1 MSQVYSTR
9 ERSLSQGQ
17 LFSSRTTVVQAEPVE
32 GPGRAVAAQAPA
44 APGGGAVAVQ
54 APVAP
59 GAGAMAVQAPVAP
72 GGEAAM
78 IAPVAVVPEHQFS
91 FRLSPQ
97 GIEPAPPGISG
108 AAGTVTLAGRPGG
121 PHTVS
126 AVVGGLSPHKD
137 PVIRPALWLICD
149 LTVPQDLAPG
159 DLAQL
164 PRGAGGHGNQPGAIF
179 TVDGSSPTYG
189 KNANTLSVA
198 VSPGVL
204 TQAGPDSW
212 TLTGTLAQSTNQA
225 FHPLAVLGPSAL
237 GNIDVA
243 LPSGTVARILTDL
256 FMRPATVHPELH
268 LRSHYPQRLAAV
280 VQRVL
285 TEPGA
290 IAYLAPESFTRA
302 AVTLEGIVRGTPR
315 LMPTREACCLMAN
328 DRT

>member
-9 ERSLSQGQ
+9 ERSLSRGQ
-17 LFSSRTTVVQAEPVE
+17 LYSSRTTVVRAEPAG
-32 GPGRAVAAQAPA
+32 GPPRVPAGAGKVLAPAAAQAPGGPGGA
-44 APGGGAVAVQ
+44 APAAVQ
-54 APVAP
+54 APE
-59 GAGAMAVQAPVAP
+59 APVA
-72 GGEAAM
+72 AA
-78 IAPVAVVPEHQFS
+78 VPEQQLS

-97 GIEPAPPGISG
+97 GIEPAPPGMSG
-108 AAGTVTLAGRPGG
+108 AGGTVTLSGRAGSPY
-121 PHTVS
+121 TVS
-126 AVVGGLSPHKD
+126 AVVGGLAPHRD

-164 PRGAGGHGNQPGAIF
+164 PRGAGGTGNQPGAIF
-179 TVDGSSPTYG
+179 TVDGNSPTYG

-204 TQAGPDSW
+204 QPVGANSW
-212 TLTGTLAQSTNQA
+212 SLTGTLDPATNQA

-256 FMRPATVHPELH
+256 FMRPATVHPELS

-290 IAYLAPESFTRA
+290 IAYLPPDAFTRA

-328 DRT
+328 GRT

>member
-9 ERSLSQGQ
+9 ERSLSRGQ
-17 LFSSRTTVVQAEPVE
+17 LFSSRSTVVRAEPVGGARSPVSPPQAAGE
-32 GPGRAVAAQAPA
+32 AVGAGGAVPVPGPA
-44 APGGGAVAVQ
+44 ALQQPTVPGGGAAPAVT
-54 APVAP
+54 PVPA
-59 GAGAMAVQAPVAP
+59 
-72 GGEAAM
+72 
-78 IAPVAVVPEHQFS
+78 VPEQQFS

-97 GIEPAPPGISG
+97 GIEPAPPGVSG

-121 PHTVS
+121 VYTVS
-126 AVVGGLSPHKD
+126 AVVGGLAPHKD

-149 LTVPQDLAPG
+149 LTVPGDLAPG

-164 PRGAGGHGNQPGAIF
+164 PRGASGAGNQPGAIF
-179 TVDGSSPTYG
+179 TVDGNSPTYG

-204 TQAGPDSW
+204 TQAGPDAW
-212 TLTGTLAQSTNQA
+212 TLTGTLDPATNQA

-256 FMRPATVHPELH
+256 FMRPATVHPELT

>member
-9 ERSLSQGQ
+9 EQSLSRGQ
-17 LFSSRTTVVQAEPVE
+17 LYSSRTTVVRAEPLG
-32 GPGRAVAAQAPA
+32 GPSPAVAAVQAPKAPAVAAVQVPEAPGVAAAQAPE
-44 APGGGAVAVQ
+44 
-54 APVAP
+54 APV
-59 GAGAMAVQAPVAP
+59 VA
-72 GGEAAM
+72 ADQ
-78 IAPVAVVPEHQFS
+78 QFT
-91 FRLSPQ
+91 FRLTPQ
-97 GIEPAPPGISG
+97 GIEPPPPGMSG
-108 AAGTVTLAGRPGG
+108 AGGTVTLAGRPGS
-121 PHTVS
+121 PCTIS
-126 AVVGGLSPHKD
+126 ALVGGLAPHKD

-164 PRGAGGHGNQPGAIF
+164 PRGAGGTGNQPGAVF
-179 TVDGSSPTYG
+179 TVDGNSPTYG

-198 VSPGVL
+198 VSPGTL
-204 TQAGPDSW
+204 SPSGADTW
-212 TLTGTLAQSTNQA
+212 TLSASLDPATNQA

-256 FMRPATVHPELH
+256 FMRPATVHPELT

-290 IAYLAPESFTRA
+290 IAYLAPERFHRA

-315 LMPTREACCLMAN
+315 LMPTREACCLIAN
-328 DRT
+328 ERT